1 MEAARVMEAQQDRE
15 QRLIEMVGTYQRP
28 LLRMCYLMLKDE
40 ELARDAVQETFL
52 KAYRA
57 MERFRGESSEQ
68 TWLMRIAMNTCRDM
82 RRSFWFKHMD
92 RRITPEDLPETAW
105 PGESNLALTMA
116 VMQLPPRD
124 REVIT
129 LYYYQG
135 MTVQEIG
142 QALGLA
148 QSSVSNRLKKAK
160 ERLRQE
166 LERGYDHE

>member
-1 MEAARVMEAQQDRE
+1 MEAARVMEAPMDRE

-57 MERFRGESSEQ
+57 MDRFRGESSEQ

-82 RRSFWFKHMD
+82 RRSFWFRHVD

-105 PGESNLALTMA
+105 PGEANLALTMA
-116 VMQLPPRD
+116 VMQLPPRE
-124 REVIT
+124 REVIM

-135 MTVQEIG
+135 MTVQEIA

-148 QSSVSNRLKKAK
+148 QSSVSGRLKKAK

>member
-52 KAYRA
+52 KAY
-57 MERFRGESSEQ
+57 
-68 TWLMRIAMNTCRDM
+68 RDM